1 MTRRFSAIARPLA
14 TVTVSVLAAGCAL
27 VGSSPPGGESVGDV
41 VLTTRGART
50 TLQGGP
56 ESVAGSVEDAFR
68 VLDIDLARRSVDA
81 QGGMVEGQAGV
92 EDVFVELSST
102 GPARTDVSVRVQS
115 PTGERWDRAAAR
127 GILEEV
133 RRWQGN

>member
-1 MTRRFSAIARPLA
+1 M
-14 TVTVSVLAAGCAL
+14 
-27 VGSSPPGGESVGDV
+27 GDV

-50 TLQGGP
+50 TLQGSP
-56 ESVAGSVEDAFR
+56 ESVAGAVEDAFR

-92 EDVFVELSST
+92 EDVFVDLSAT

-127 GILEEV
+127 GILEEI